1 MAVIGTLVSGLA
13 IGLIIF
19 SVSCCLRKAFPRFYA
34 YKCFENTEWAPEF
47 DNSKINQKL
56 FHHNSIPFWFG
67 KKKKFEFNYFLW
79 ISFFSNFRWFWG
91 FFFDFIQSFDPIQK
105 IKISMI
111 FKWLFLEICLFFASL
126 FFSYFFAAKLKIQ
139 FQCKSTSN

>member
-67 KKKKFEFNYFLW
+67 KKKKIW
-79 ISFFSNFRWFWG
+79 IQLFFVN
-91 FFFDFIQSFDPIQK
+91 FFFFQFPMILGLLFWFHSIFWSNSKDQNFNDFQ
-105 IKISMI
+105 MTI
-111 FKWLFLEICLFFASL
+111 FGNLLVFCLFI
-126 FFSYFFAAKLKIQ
+126 FFVFFRCEIEN
-139 FQCKSTSN
+139 SIPM